1 MDDVILNKY
10 AIIDRCL
17 KRVEEEYRGNGR
29 TLSTDFT
36 RQDSIILNIQR
47 ACQTA
52 QDLANRV
59 IRIRQLGI
67 PQNARESFSLLADT
81 QLLPPKLANT
91 LSKMV
96 GFRNIAV
103 LDILPPLKHPKGIK
117 SGIPVS
123 HLTGFL
129 FHRSLLREQAGPPR
143 LGFRA
148 KVPRW
153 ELLRWRINGGA

>member
-10 AIIDRCL
+10 AIIERCL
-17 KRVEEEYRGNGR
+17 KRVEEEYRGNER

-47 ACQTA
+47 ACQAA

-81 QLLPPKLANT
+81 QLLPPELANT

-103 LDILPPLKHPKGIK
+103 LEYQKLNIDILRAVLDKHLPD
-117 SGIPVS
+117 
-123 HLTGFL
+123 
-129 FHRSLLREQAGPPR
+129 LLQ
-143 LGFRA
+143 FA
-148 KVPRW
+148 K
-153 ELLRWRINGGA
+153 LMLAAK

>member
-10 AIIDRCL
+10 SIIDRCL
-17 KRVEEEYRGNGR
+17 KRVEEEYRGNEH

-47 ACQTA
+47 ACQAA

-67 PQNARESFSLLADT
+67 PQNARESFSLLADA
-81 QLLPPKLANT
+81 QLLSPELANT
-91 LSKMV
+91 LNKMV

-103 LDILPPLKHPKGIK
+103 HEYQKLNIDILRAVIDKHLPD
-117 SGIPVS
+117 
-123 HLTGFL
+123 
-129 FHRSLLREQAGPPR
+129 LLQ
-143 LGFRA
+143 FA
-148 KVPRW
+148 K
-153 ELLRWRINGGA
+153 LMLAAK

>member
-17 KRVEEEYRGNGR
+17 KRVEEEYRGNEH

-36 RQDSIILNIQR
+36 RQDSVILNIQR
-47 ACQTA
+47 ACQAA

-67 PQNARESFSLLADT
+67 PQNARESFSLLADA
-81 QLLPPKLANT
+81 QLLPPELANT

-103 LDILPPLKHPKGIK
+103 HEYQKLNIDILRAVIDKHLPD
-117 SGIPVS
+117 
-123 HLTGFL
+123 
-129 FHRSLLREQAGPPR
+129 LLQ
-143 LGFRA
+143 FA
-148 KVPRW
+148 K
-153 ELLRWRINGGA
+153 LMLAAK

>member
-1 MDDVILNKY
+1 MKTVKSNIAVILNKY

-17 KRVEEEYRGNGR
+17 KRVEEEYRGNEH

-36 RQDSIILNIQR
+36 RQDSVILNIQR
-47 ACQTA
+47 ACQAA

-67 PQNARESFSLLADT
+67 PQNARESFSLLADA
-81 QLLPPKLANT
+81 QLLSPELANT

-103 LDILPPLKHPKGIK
+103 HEYQKLNVDILRAVIDKHLPD
-117 SGIPVS
+117 
-123 HLTGFL
+123 
-129 FHRSLLREQAGPPR
+129 LLQ
-143 LGFRA
+143 FA
-148 KVPRW
+148 K
-153 ELLRWRINGGA
+153 LMLAAK

>member
-17 KRVEEEYRGNGR
+17 KRVEEEYRGNEH

-36 RQDSIILNIQR
+36 RQDSVILNIQR
-47 ACQTA
+47 ACQAA

-67 PQNARESFSLLADT
+67 PQNARESFSLLADA
-81 QLLPPKLANT
+81 QLLSPELANT

-103 LDILPPLKHPKGIK
+103 HEYQKLNVDILRAVIDKHLPD
-117 SGIPVS
+117 
-123 HLTGFL
+123 
-129 FHRSLLREQAGPPR
+129 LLQ
-143 LGFRA
+143 FA
-148 KVPRW
+148 K
-153 ELLRWRINGGA
+153 LMLAAK